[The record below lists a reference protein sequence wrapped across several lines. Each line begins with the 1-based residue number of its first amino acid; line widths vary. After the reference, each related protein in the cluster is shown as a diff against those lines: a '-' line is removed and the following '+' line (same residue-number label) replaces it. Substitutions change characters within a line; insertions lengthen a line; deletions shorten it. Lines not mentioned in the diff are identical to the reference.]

1 MAARYMITANLVRRG
16 TTVWLRMEGGARRWM
31 DAFADGTVVDG
42 EAEADRLV
50 KESDADVAANRVV
63 GVYRV
68 EVGIEDGRPV
78 PLSARE
84 RIRAAREPTVKY
96 GKE

>member
-1 MAARYMITANLVRRG
+1 V
-16 TTVWLRMEGGARRWM
+16 

-42 EAEADRLV
+42 EAEAQRLV
-50 KESDADVAANRVV
+50 KESEADVAANHVV
-63 GVYRV
+63 GVYHI
-68 EVGIEDGRPV
+68 EVGIEDGRTV

-96 GKE
+96 GEN